1 MKKVY
6 SKPVIIYDDFRLS
19 ANIAAGC
26 ADPTN
31 TPSGGMCGVDISGV
45 GTVFTAGVTGCQYTG
60 ADGDYSICYD
70 IPTDETRLFNS

>member
-31 TPSGGMCGVDISGV
+31 TPSEGMCGVTVDGA
-45 GTVFTAGVTGCQYTG
+45 GTVFITGVTGCEYKES
-60 ADGDYSICYD
+60 DGTYSICYH